1 MIRIWS
7 LAAAEFK
14 LWGYETNQGEAS
26 MESVQFTI
34 IELEQGT
41 PEWIEWRHKGIG
53 ASDAPIIMGENLWKR
68 SEELLREKRGPA
80 RDSNKNEAMSRGIM
94 LEPQARSCYIART
107 GNDVKPACL
116 QSNQYPWLRASVD
129 GISSNGNVIV
139 EIKCGESV
147 YRHTSQYGCVPDYY
161 YGQLQHI
168 LTVSGLAS
176 LDFWC
181 YLPGCTELLTP
192 VLRNE
197 EYIKRLVAAERSFW
211 NNVQRRTGLLGWLFG
226 IRGKTPEQSIDL
238 SVNLTFR
245 AEKAKTQEGC
255 SSFSGFIAGIP
266 VRAEVPV
273 ESKAKCDKL
282 FRKPNRT
289 SYDNEYLHDNYW
301 VSVYYKGERHGY
313 KGIDDFWTYSAR
325 SLPELPLLHEWI
337 YLILGTRK
345 AEIGGEIETVETWEE
360 SGNIFTLGRYS
371 SVKIKLFFK
380 PKGFVLSFLIED
392 ALRWRDEASYNT
404 RTGEANF
411 PFYYT
416 NAQCK
421 IIEWA
426 KAVFEEKKVRP
437 KGKS

>member
-1 MIRIWS
+1 
-7 LAAAEFK
+7 
-14 LWGYETNQGEAS
+14 
-26 MESVQFTI
+26 MESAQFTI

-53 ASDAPIIMGENLWKR
+53 ASDAPIIMGENPWKR
-68 SEELLREKRGPA
+68 PEELLREKRGPA

-129 GISSNGNVIV
+129 GISSSGNVIV

-168 LTVSGLAS
+168 LAVSGLAS

-181 YLPGCTELLTP
+181 YLPGCPELLTP
-192 VLRNE
+192 VPRNE

-282 FRKPNRT
+282 LRKPNRT

-301 VSVYYKGERHGY
+301 VNVYYKGQRHGY
-313 KGIDDFWTYSAR
+313 HGVSDIWTYSAR
-325 SLPELPLLHEWI
+325 ELPELASLHDWV
-337 YLILGTRK
+337 YLILGKKK
-345 AEIGGEIETVETWEE
+345 AEVSGSITTTRTWEE
-360 SGNIFTLGRYS
+360 NGTIHALGAHNS
-371 SVKIKLFFK
+371 LSVKLSFK
-380 PKGFVLSFLIED
+380 PRGFVLSFMLKD
-392 ALRWRDEASYNT
+392 DLRWEDKCSYNT
-404 RTGEANF
+404 RTGHSDF
-411 PFYYT
+411 PYYYSS
-416 NAQCK
+416 AQSK

-426 KAVFEEKKVRP
+426 TEVFQQKRVRERKA
-437 KGKS
+437 